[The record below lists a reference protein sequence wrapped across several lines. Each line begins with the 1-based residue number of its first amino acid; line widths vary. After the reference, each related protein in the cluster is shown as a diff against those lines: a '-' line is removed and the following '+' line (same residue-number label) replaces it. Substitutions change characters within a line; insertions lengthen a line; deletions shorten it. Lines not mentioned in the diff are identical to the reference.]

1 VLLSGFQRDLLFVIA
16 GLAETDPSGSDIKS
30 VLDRDYVRDA
40 SHGTLYRGLGHLHE
54 EGYLRKHPID
64 GRTDSYHLTDEAEA
78 GIRSYLQWATTRL
91 ARDEDA
97 LAICLAGGD
106 RR

>member
-1 VLLSGFQRDLLFVIA
+1 MLLSGFQRDLLFVVA

-30 VLDRDYVRDA
+30 ALDRDYVRDA

-54 EGYLRKHPID
+54 EGYLRKHPVD

-78 GIRSYLQWATTRL
+78 GLRSYLQWARNRL
-91 ARDEDA
+91 AGDRGGA
-97 LAICLAGGD
+97 AICPAGGD
-106 RR
+106 ER